1 MSKKVVEGKGIEV
14 VDPEM
19 LDPYAV
25 SKALQWLEENHLLE
39 WNTIRANSALRDLHE
54 LSKGINPRP
63 PEDQIVL
70 TFLLNRFYAFE

>member
-1 MSKKVVEGKGIEV
+1 MSRGVVEGKGIEA

-25 SKALQWLEENHLLE
+25 LKALLWLEENHLLE
-39 WNTIRANSALRDLHE
+39 WNTVRANSAFRDLHE

-63 PEDQIVL
+63 PEDSDRPYIP
-70 TFLLNRFYAFE
+70 A